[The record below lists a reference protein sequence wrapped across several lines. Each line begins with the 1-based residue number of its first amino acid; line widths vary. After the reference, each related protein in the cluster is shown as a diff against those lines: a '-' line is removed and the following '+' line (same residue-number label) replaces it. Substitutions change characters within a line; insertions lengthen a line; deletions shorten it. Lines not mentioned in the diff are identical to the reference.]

1 MTLKMSPNQIRTQII
16 RALSE
21 GQFVSGESLAAQLNI
36 TRSSIS
42 NYMKSLKDY
51 GLDVFSVKGRG
62 YQIAQ
67 PLTLLDQNQIEQY
80 LHTFE
85 EHRLNVLNIVGST
98 NDEIKQQLADLPK
111 GAVCIAECQTQGRGR
126 RGRKWVSP
134 FGTSI
139 YLSMSWRFE
148 SGYQS
153 IAGLSLLIGLAV
165 KRTLSTLGYA
175 QAKLKW
181 PNDVYVDDKK
191 LAGILIEVEG
201 QVGGV
206 TSTVIGIGINVNL
219 PKDDLGID
227 QAFTDLMQISEHRVD
242 RNLLAGELINQLRSL
257 LVQFE
262 VQGLGPFVDEWQTA
276 DVFRDQPVALLSGNY
291 KTTGINR
298 GIDQSGALL
307 LEVDGEIKPYHGGEI
322 SVRKL

>member
-1 MTLKMSPNQIRTQII
+1 MSPNQIRTQII